1 MSLLNL
7 RERTE
12 LIFRLRLKRKLEL
25 RAAKRHPAAFRRNLR
40 LTSDA
45 RILFRAIEQPW
56 QRADFLALDPAWRT
70 LARVGSQGIDKSLG
84 TSAPIRR
91 AWMER
96 PRGHS
101 KTSDMAMQIAWILQ
115 NATRQVA
122 GLAAAADRDQA
133 ALIRD
138 AVFRLASFN
147 PDLCGE
153 LAFTKFEITNK
164 TTGSKLTV
172 ISSDV
177 QSSWGV
183 LPDFIICDELC
194 HWEKPDMWYSLLS
207 SAAKKRDC
215 LLAVLTNAGVGRG
228 WHWDARE
235 AARRSPRWHFR
246 SLRDSQADW
255 IDPAHLAEQRDLL
268 PAPVFDR
275 LWRNLWQHSDGE
287 FVTLEE
293 VRACRDE
300 LLRKRNQGQ
309 PGIRYFAAIDYAEK
323 RDYTVGVVVH
333 LEGNRI
339 VVDRMDVAVPSPGK
353 PIPVQWVE
361 DWMRHV
367 AANFHG
373 TAFVVDE
380 YQLLGTI
387 QRFEQRFPVHRFEF
401 AGSRGNHRLAITLRR
416 LILHREV
423 AWYSGC
429 GAIDSVPLLA
439 AGTRDSRTHP
449 QHCLPAASGAVGP
462 IGAETCG
469 GQAVARSEDTLET
482 ELASLLL
489 QQSPAGWCRIQHHQ
503 DGKHHDDRAFALGAA
518 CLFALEHA
526 GRDDWL
532 LMTEPTRGGGFNL

>member
-1 MSLLNL
+1 
-7 RERTE
+7 
-12 LIFRLRLKRKLEL
+12 
-25 RAAKRHPAAFRRNLR
+25 
-40 LTSDA
+40 
-45 RILFRAIEQPW
+45 
-56 QRADFLALDPAWRT
+56 
-70 LARVGSQGIDKSLG
+70 
-84 TSAPIRR
+84 
-91 AWMER
+91 
-96 PRGHS
+96 
-101 KTSDMAMQIAWILQ
+101 
-115 NATRQVA
+115 
-122 GLAAAADRDQA
+122 
-133 ALIRD
+133 
-138 AVFRLASFN
+138 
-147 PDLCGE
+147 
-153 LAFTKFEITNK
+153 
-164 TTGSKLTV
+164 
-172 ISSDV
+172 
-177 QSSWGV
+177 V

-287 FVTLEE
+287 FVSLEE
-293 VRACRDE
+293 VRACRDDS
-300 LLRKRNQGQ
+300 LRKRDQGQ
-309 PGIRYFAAIDYAEK
+309 PGVRYFAAIDYAEK

-339 VVDRMDVAVPSPGK
+339 VVDRMDVAVPSQGK

-429 GAIDSVPLLA
+429 GA
-439 AGTRDSRTHP
+439 
-449 QHCLPAASGAVGP
+449 VGR
-462 IGAETCG
+462 
-469 GQAVARSEDTLET
+469 VARPESSKGVLDGRTTSATPFPKPQGVPPTADHAALLSEDFESRLNGEDTLET

-532 LMTEPTRGGGFNL
+532 LMTEPTRDGRFAL